1 MGQFIDFV
9 VEYTESPEELGQRI
23 LRNITVNRIRAKK
36 PTIIGITGASSEGKS
51 WTALKIADVV
61 NEELGVDTAE
71 VLDDIVVYTPLEYTR
86 KLDRLLFDKELRK
99 VHTLMID
106 EGRELIKSKLW
117 YDFVRQAIADVNAM
131 HRQIKPLVVLI
142 VSQDITDILKDVR
155 RTLTF
160 YGQCMRPLSGGVHF
174 TLYRLWKDE
183 RDLENVKL
191 RKRKLRGHIIKDG
204 RKVVFT
210 VNKFKVKAPR
220 KEIIEK
226 YEKLSFERKSKI
238 IRGKLETLLKQIEKE
253 IGHQFDKV
261 EQLVTYYSEH
271 PELLNIIL
279 ERKRNKIRV
288 KKEFKNMHDL
298 TATEVKEF
306 EKRLLERLA
315 EKGLAKVVEG

>member
-9 VEYTESPEELGQRI
+9 VEYTEDPEELGRRI
-23 LRNITVNRIRAKK
+23 LRNITVNRIKAKK

-51 WTALKIADVV
+51 WTALKIADIV
-61 NEELGVDTAE
+61 NEEFGVDTAE
-71 VLDDIVVYTPLEYTR
+71 VLDETVVYTPLEYTK
-86 KLDRLLFDKELRK
+86 KLDRLLFDKELKK

-131 HRQIKPLVVLI
+131 HRQIKPLVVLV
-142 VSQDITDILKDVR
+142 VSQDIADILRDVR

-174 TLYRLWKDE
+174 KLYRLWKDE

-191 RKRKLRGHIIKDG
+191 RKRKLRGHIVKDG

-220 KEIIEK
+220 KEIVEK

-261 EQLVTYYSEH
+261 DQLVTYYTEH

-306 EKRLLERLA
+306 EKRLFEKLA